1 MSRLDTQFRARSN
14 LKLPMTGAVLAVAIS
29 ACSGSQPY
37 SSPVST
43 SAATTFDCV
52 RGQLVQMGYSID
64 DADRDRGIVVGS
76 LGLAMQADAETALV
90 LSAEIES
97 VEAGATSKLSI
108 KPYRQ
113 ATTADGNVD
122 RDSDVSA
129 EADARSLLTRC
140 GGRVDQGEPDRPY
153 GIRPEIT
160 TTP

>member
-1 MSRLDTQFRARSN
+1 MSRQDTHFRANSN
-14 LKLPMTGAVLAVAIS
+14 LRLLLTGAVLAVAIS

-43 SAATTFDCV
+43 SAGTTFNCV
-52 RGQLVQMGYSID
+52 RSQMVQLGYVID
-64 DADRDRGIVVGS
+64 EADRERGIVVGS
-76 LGLAMQADAETALV
+76 LVLAMQEDAETTLV
-90 LSAEIES
+90 LAAEIES
-97 VEAGATSKLSI
+97 VETETTSKLSI

-113 ATTADGNVD
+113 TTTADGNVD
-122 RDSDVSA
+122 RDSDSSA

-140 GGRVDQGEPDRPY
+140 GGRVDQGDPERPY

>member
-1 MSRLDTQFRARSN
+1 MSRKDTYSRATFN
-14 LKLPMTGAVLAVAIS
+14 LKLPLTGAVLAVAIS

-37 SSPVST
+37 QSPVST

-52 RGQLVQMGYSID
+52 RSQMVLLGYAID
-64 DADRDRGIVVGS
+64 EADRERGIVVGS
-76 LGLAMQADAETALV
+76 LVLAMQEDAETTLV
-90 LSAEIES
+90 LAAEIEP
-97 VEAGATSKLSI
+97 VETETTSKLSI

-113 ATTADGNVD
+113 TTTADGNVD
-122 RDSDVSA
+122 RDSDSSA

-140 GGRVDQGEPDRPY
+140 GGRVDQGDPDRPY

>member
-1 MSRLDTQFRARSN
+1 
-14 LKLPMTGAVLAVAIS
+14 
-29 ACSGSQPY
+29 
-37 SSPVST
+37 
-43 SAATTFDCV
+43 
-52 RGQLVQMGYSID
+52 MGYSID

-90 LSAEIES
+90 PAAEIES
-97 VEAGATSKLSI
+97 IEAEATSKLSI

-113 ATTADGNVD
+113 TTTADGNVD
-122 RDSDVSA
+122 RDSDASA